1 ADREARRKAR
11 YRGNPERARFRRD
24 QSASDEFVIRVSDN
38 YAHRDA
44 QSRSSALV
52 HSMRR
57 ISLSHAS
64 TSPEPEAAQIQSENM
79 HDGSNS
85 RKAHSEL
92 LLPKP
97 AIRVSSSLN
106 AVTLMQQ
113 KAADDASE
121 VFRIAQPDESAAD
134 DADCAPMDKDGGAA

>member
-1 ADREARRKAR
+1 
-11 YRGNPERARFRRD
+11 
-24 QSASDEFVIRVSDN
+24 
-38 YAHRDA
+38 
-44 QSRSSALV
+44 
-52 HSMRR
+52 MRR
-57 ISLSHAS
+57 ISLSRAS

-79 HDGSNS
+79 HDGSS
-85 RKAHSEL
+85 GRKAHSEL

-134 DADCAPMDKDGGAA
+134 DADCAPMDKDGGAASDMALAQKSADSSCSEPEPEPEPEPETR